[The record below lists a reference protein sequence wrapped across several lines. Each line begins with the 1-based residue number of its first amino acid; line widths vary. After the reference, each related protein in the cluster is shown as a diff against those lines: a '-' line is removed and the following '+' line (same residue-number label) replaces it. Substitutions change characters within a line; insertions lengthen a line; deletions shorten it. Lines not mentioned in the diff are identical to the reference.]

1 MNIPVLLQEKYSLL
15 LEKKLAHDKR
25 KQVVGVFLT
34 YACDELGIDTPPK
47 IFLNNNP
54 DFGPKFKSFGHFHVT
69 NDKIVVASSN
79 RNLADILRT
88 IAHELTHYK
97 QKLDG
102 RLNLDNSA
110 QSGADGS
117 DIEDSANA
125 MAGVIMRKFGRKH
138 PEIYE

>member
-102 RLNLDNSA
+102 RLNLNNSA
-110 QSGADGS
+110 QSGATGS
-117 DIEDSANA
+117 EIENEANA
-125 MAGVIMRKFGRKH
+125 QAGVIMREFGKKH

>member
-1 MNIPVLLQEKYSLL
+1 ML
-15 LEKKLAHDKR
+15 LEERYIQLLNEEKLAHDKR

-47 IFLNNNP
+47 IFLNSNP

-69 NDKIVVASSN
+69 DDKIVVASSN

-102 RLNLDNSA
+102 KLNLNNSE

-125 MAGVIMRKFGRKH
+125 KAGVIMRKFGRKH